1 MSEVSVPDDLDVVA
15 DVLKVAGEYG
25 LAAEVVL
32 FALKALKQD
41 PSLSLINAMYIGE
54 AEWIK

>member
-1 MSEVSVPDDLDVVA
+1 MPDVPVSDELNLVA

-32 FALKALKQD
+32 FALKALKKD
-41 PSLSLINAMYIGE
+41 PELTIISAICMGE